1 MILSFSNS
9 SQSLIRKIALSGIQ
23 TWVSAGWLFLKIVKL
38 ICLPLGHHGR
48 LTNSIYFCMPACL
61 PACLPAYIFTAVQ
74 KGPLLSPGALLQ
86 QVWLCHPG
94 LANIKLSSIFYTKR
108 QPAPSARA
116 CPGRFQKYWLKQV
129 LLKKSLVQK
138 LKILH
143 WEFQTNIE
151 SPA

>member
-1 MILSFSNS
+1 MLTTRPPWPV
-9 SQSLIRKIALSGIQ
+9 SQQ
-23 TWVSAGWLFLKIVKL
+23 YLFL
-38 ICLPLGHHGR
+38 
-48 LTNSIYFCMPACL
+48 Y
-61 PACLPAYIFTAVQ
+61 ACLPAYIFTAVQ

-116 CPGRFQKYWLKQV
+116 CPGRFQKYCLKQV
-129 LLKKSLVQK
+129 LFKKSLVQK

-151 SPA
+151 SPAYGNNMHLLRYSSKVNQHHHLSYCHVFSDKAWPI